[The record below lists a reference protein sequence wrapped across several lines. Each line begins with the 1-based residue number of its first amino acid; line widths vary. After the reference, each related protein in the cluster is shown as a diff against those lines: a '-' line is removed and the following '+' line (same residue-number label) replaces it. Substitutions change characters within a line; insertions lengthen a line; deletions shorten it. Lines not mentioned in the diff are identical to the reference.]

1 MPTLTVFELTTAVFR
16 FLGLTR
22 DSLALLALKWAA
34 FIVFLAGLQKDVLVN
49 TFSIPES
56 WIPYIMLAG
65 AFFSMSSAQH
75 RTSGLL
81 DDKGK

>member
-1 MPTLTVFELTTAVFR
+1 MPQLTVFELTTAAFR

-22 DSLALLALKWAA
+22 DSLTLLALKWAA
-34 FIVFLAGLQKDVLVN
+34 FVVFLAGLEKDILVN
-49 TFSIPES
+49 RFGIPEA

-65 AFFSMSSAQH
+65 AFLSMSSAQH